1 MFAISHSH
9 VMVHSLL
16 RSLLSWDCSW
26 SPISIL
32 IKSVN
37 SCVSGL
43 CKKQKVYFE
52 WKHWALIIPF
62 LGPTL
67 LWRYFLSCTGSLQDR
82 SLLSICISNL
92 NVDSRQPFIQSKKGR
107 LKKRLIF
114 QLSESSL
121 CADILIVCF
130 TSFEQWGSVQF
141 VGSHAFHYTTPLWQ
155 RQLRGKNEP
164 RDESSVWLE
173 LCGSNM
179 DKSLVLTVCPLTHG
193 KDLWQVVLMEPHTFS
208 KECFVSRLWSHI

>member
-1 MFAISHSH
+1 MG
-9 VMVHSLL
+9 L
-16 RSLLSWDCSW
+16 
-26 SPISIL
+26 IL
-32 IKSVN
+32 ITLYQFWSSQQIAVRLVCAKIK
-37 SCVSGL
+37 G
-43 CKKQKVYFE
+43 
-52 WKHWALIIPF
+52 
-62 LGPTL
+62 L
-67 LWRYFLSCTGSLQDR
+67 LWVETLGINSSSPRSYSSLEIFLVMLQGVCR
-82 SLLSICISNL
+82 ICSLLSICISNL
-92 NVDSRQPFIQSKKGR
+92 NVDSRQPFIQRKKDR

-114 QLSESSL
+114 QPSESSL

-193 KDLWQVVLMEPHTFS
+193 KDLWQVMLMEPHTFS